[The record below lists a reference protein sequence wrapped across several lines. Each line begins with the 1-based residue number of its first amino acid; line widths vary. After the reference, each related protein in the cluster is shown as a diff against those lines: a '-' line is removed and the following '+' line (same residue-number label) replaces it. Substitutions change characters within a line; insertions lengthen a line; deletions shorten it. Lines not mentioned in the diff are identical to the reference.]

1 MRAATASP
9 FLPVA
14 TRTSVVEQS
23 PAVRGVR
30 VLIWLYL
37 ILLLIEGALRKWA
50 LPTFSDPL
58 LIIRDPVV
66 LAIYL
71 VAWRANLFPRN
82 AFVILLAVIGGL
94 SLAISILN
102 LYSYISVKIILLVTL
117 YGFRSNFL
125 HLPLIFVIANMFDHE
140 DVKKVG
146 WWTLI
151 LMIPMSALMVAQFK
165 ASPDSFINKTV
176 GVSEAQQLATAGG
189 KIRPPGT
196 FSFISGPVF
205 YLSAAAAFVIYGAL
219 TKTAYKNLLLLS
231 SAAAVL
237 IGVSVSGSRSCVA
250 AVVLVV
256 MTIVLVLVVRPSA
269 VNNFGRILVAI
280 VVVALIASRVSFFK
294 EGVDVLAERFT
305 TSAEAAETTVVGGM
319 IERVAQEFTDPFKY
333 VTKVPFWGY
342 ALGLGTAGGARFL
355 VGQGALLLTEN
366 EWTRIIGEIGPLLGL
381 GFILWRVALTAKLLF
396 ASLRSLRN
404 GEVLSILLF
413 SCGFLGLING
423 QLGQPTTL
431 GCTVVLCGLC
441 LAATR
446 PPEDTTPVASETAEP
461 VAAKRLPRLS
471 PFAQRLHAAES
482 SSDHANG
489 SVDRSLLA
497 PSP

>member
-1 MRAATASP
+1 MRAATVSR

-14 TRTSVVEQS
+14 PKSSLVEAA
-23 PAVRGVR
+23 PGIRAVRI
-30 VLIWLYL
+30 LIWTYL
-37 ILLLIEGALRKWA
+37 VLLLIEGALRKWF
-50 LPTFSDPL
+50 LPNLSDPL
-58 LIIRDPVV
+58 LIVRDPVA
-66 LAIYL
+66 LAIYF
-71 VAWRANLFPRN
+71 VAWRANVFPRN
-82 AFVILLAVIGGL
+82 AYVAVLAIIGGL
-94 SLAISILN
+94 SLAVGLLN
-102 LYSYISVKIILLVTL
+102 LYSFNFPIKQALLVTL

-125 HLPLIFVIANMFDHE
+125 HLPLIFVIANVFDHE

-146 WWTLI
+146 WWTLM
-151 LMIPMSALMVAQFK
+151 LMIPMAALMVAQFK

-176 GVSEAQQLATAGG
+176 GIGEAQQLATAGG
-189 KIRPPGT
+189 KIRPPAT

-205 YLSAAAAFVIYGAL
+205 YLSATAAFVIYGAL
-219 TKTAYKNLLLLS
+219 TKTAYKSLLLLS

-237 IGVSVSGSRSCVA
+237 IGVTVSGSRSCVA
-250 AVVLVV
+250 AVIVVVLAVV
-256 MTIVLVLVVRPSA
+256 VILVVRPSA

-280 VVVALIASRVSFFK
+280 VVVALIASRLPSFK

-319 IERVAQEFTDPFKY
+319 VQRVLEEFTDPFKY
-333 VTKVPFWGY
+333 INKVPFWGY

-366 EWTRIIGEIGPLLGL
+366 EWMRIIGESGPLLGL
-381 GFILWRVALTAKLLF
+381 AFILWRVALTAKLFF
-396 ASLRSLRN
+396 ASLRSLKG

-413 SCGFLGLING
+413 SCAFLGLLNG

-446 PPEDTTPVASETAEP
+446 QPELSAVESEIAESIAP
-461 VAAKRLPRLS
+461 KRLPRLS
-471 PFAQRLHAAES
+471 PHAERLRAGHS
-482 SSDHANG
+482 GPDHANG
-489 SVDRSLLA
+489 SVDR
-497 PSP
+497 